1 MVIKVET
8 TDMAAARLGT
18 MTFIND
24 FGRGK
29 CNCGMF
35 NSECLIQCRL
45 GVENPLAWPRC
56 MPEQLH

>member
-1 MVIKVET
+1 VET

-29 CNCGMF
+29 CTCGMF